1 MPLELKVKT
10 KGKDATY
17 TREETPMMENLL
29 DALKIQRQ
37 EVEMFSNPKEQPSDA
52 QNKRRIELLAEF
64 AAKFWGHGLTKS
76 DILTGVSSIEGFNQ
90 IETAVSQT
98 LGMNISDDE
107 EADEN
112 SDKGENPKE

>member
-17 TREETPMMENLL
+17 TRDEAPMLENLL

-37 EVEMFSNPKEQPSDA
+37 EVEMFSNPKEQPTDT

-64 AAKFWGHGLTKS
+64 AAKFWGKGLTKK
-76 DILTGVSSIEGFNQ
+76 DVLTGVTSIEGLNQ
-90 IETAVSQT
+90 IETAVAQT
-98 LGMNISDDE
+98 LGMSLSTDE
-107 EADEN
+107 EPEN
-112 SDKGENPKE
+112 TGDDPKE